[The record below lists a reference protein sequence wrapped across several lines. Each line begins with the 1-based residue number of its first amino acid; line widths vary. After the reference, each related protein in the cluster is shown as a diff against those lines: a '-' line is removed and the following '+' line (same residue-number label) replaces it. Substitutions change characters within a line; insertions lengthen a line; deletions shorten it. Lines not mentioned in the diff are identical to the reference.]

1 MKEYFSHEGV
11 LLAIVA
17 AAIAIGCSNS
27 YDFKLEDAKTKT
39 IPTNSR
45 LVFVKSSTFNWNQR
59 RVEISFEDAFQQ
71 FYSVDIKGNVVEYE
85 LTDNNLQQGITV
97 KLKVTDYAAKSEKTN
112 EIMIESFYLSKGK
125 NQFTIAYIGNK
136 PYIIY

>member
-1 MKEYFSHEGV
+1 MKEYFSYEGV
-11 LLAIVA
+11 LLAVVA
-17 AAIAIGCSNS
+17 AAIAIRCSNS
-27 YDFKLEDAKTKT
+27 YDFKLENAKTKI

-45 LVFVKSSTFNWNQR
+45 LVFVKSSTSNWNQR

-71 FYSVDIKGNVVEYE
+71 FYSVDIKDNVLEYE
-85 LTDNNLQQGITV
+85 LTDNNLKQTITV

-125 NQFTIAYIGNK
+125 NQFTIAYNGNR

>member
-1 MKEYFSHEGV
+1 MKEYFSYEGV
-11 LLAIVA
+11 LLAVVA
-17 AAIAIGCSNS
+17 AAIAIRCSNS
-27 YDFKLEDAKTKT
+27 YDFKLENAKTKI

-45 LVFVKSSTFNWNQR
+45 LVFVKSSTSNWNQR

-71 FYSVDIKGNVVEYE
+71 FYSVDIKDNVLEYE
-85 LTDNNLQQGITV
+85 LTDNNLKQTITV

-112 EIMIESFYLSKGK
+112 EIMIESFYLSKEK

>member
-45 LVFVKSSTFNWNQR
+45 LVIVKSSTFNWNQR

-71 FYSVDIKGNVVEYE
+71 FSSIDVKNNEFVYE
-85 LTDNNLQQGITV
+85 LTDNNLKQGITV
-97 KLKVTDYAAKSEKTN
+97 KLKVIDYAARSEKTS
-112 EIMIESFYLSKGK
+112 EIMIEPFYLSKGK
-125 NQFTIAYIGNK
+125 NQFTIAYNGNR

>member
-1 MKEYFSHEGV
+1 MEEYFSHEGV
-11 LLAIVA
+11 LLAVVA

-45 LVFVKSSTFNWNQR
+45 LVIVKSSTFNWNQR

-71 FYSVDIKGNVVEYE
+71 FYSIDVKNNEFVYE
-85 LTDNNLQQGITV
+85 LTDNNLQQGITI
-97 KLKVTDYAAKSEKTN
+97 KLKVIDYATKSEKT
-112 EIMIESFYLSKGK
+112 SLR
-125 NQFTIAYIGNK
+125 
-136 PYIIY
+136 